1 MKNKDEHTHPNPMSN
16 LHKQALD
23 DTLLD
28 NILTSF
34 LAYST
39 QTQCKEKTWEKNT
52 VLAMKINSF
61 LIENNE
67 PSIKGSVAFH
77 G

>member
-1 MKNKDEHTHPNPMSN
+1 MKSKDEHTHSTPMSN

-23 DTLLD
+23 DTLLG

-39 QTQCKEKTWEKNT
+39 QTQCKEKTWKKNT
-52 VLAMKINSF
+52 VLAMKIDSL